1 MEREGKLTVRE
12 LAAVLNIHEET
23 VRKLVKT
30 KQLPC
35 LQKKNR
41 IFFDFEELILYFKQL
56 EASNK

>member
-1 MEREGKLTVRE
+1 MERDGKLTVKE

-35 LQKKNR
+35 LQIKKR
-41 IFFDFEELILYFKQL
+41 ILFDFEELVIYFKQL
-56 EASNK
+56 EQSNT